1 MNRGK
6 EIKTRKVNVEA
17 LWDKNAG
24 VWCASSE
31 DVFGLF
37 VEAENLD
44 ELAMQ
49 LAITF
54 TDLLTFDK
62 EPLPDEVIFRIKCIK
77 EEKGLKDGWFDIRH
91 VPQQAAAAV

>member
-1 MNRGK
+1 
-6 EIKTRKVNVEA
+6 
-17 LWDKNAG
+17 
-24 VWCASSE
+24 
-31 DVFGLF
+31 
-37 VEAENLD
+37 
-44 ELAMQ
+44 MQ